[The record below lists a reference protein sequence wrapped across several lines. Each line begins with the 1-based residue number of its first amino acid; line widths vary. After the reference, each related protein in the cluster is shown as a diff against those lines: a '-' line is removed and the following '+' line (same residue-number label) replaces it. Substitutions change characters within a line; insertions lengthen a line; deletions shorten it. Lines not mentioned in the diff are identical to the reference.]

1 MSKAL
6 TTGEEPPEPGEV
18 LLYQSEDG
26 RARLEIRFDG
36 DTLWMTQA
44 QMAELFQTTV
54 PNINA
59 HLRALARDA
68 EIDPAATIK
77 PYLIVRSEGGRT
89 TSRTVLHYALP
100 AILAVGMRVRS
111 LRGTQ
116 FRQWAIA
123 RLDEYL
129 RKGFVMDDE
138 RLRNPPGAGVPDY
151 FDELLERIRDIRA
164 SERRLYLRVKDILA
178 LAADYAPRADETG
191 RVFQTVQNK
200 LHFAVTGLTAPE
212 LIARR
217 VNPDVP
223 NMGLTA
229 WKGAV
234 VRRSDVTIAKNYL
247 LEPEITELNRIVS
260 MFLDFAED
268 QASRRK
274 QIFLRDWEQ
283 RLDDFLRFN
292 ERAVLEDGGSV
303 SRADADNRALSAYE
317 AFDTRRR
324 IELEAARE
332 REALD
337 DLERVAKELPTRTSR
352 VDTRKDA

>member
-1 MSKAL
+1 MSGDL
-6 TTGEEPPEPGEV
+6 VPPAPGEF

-26 RARLEIRFDG
+26 RSRLEIRFDG
-36 DTLWMTQA
+36 ETLWLTQA
-44 QMAELFQTTV
+44 QMAELFQSTV

-59 HLRALARDA
+59 HLRAVIRAA
-68 EIDPAATIK
+68 EVDHAATIK

-111 LRGTQ
+111 ARGTQ

-151 FDELLERIRDIRA
+151 FDELLDRIRDIRA
-164 SERRLYLRVKDILA
+164 SERRVYLRIRDILA
-178 LAADYAPRADETG
+178 LAADYAHSADDTA

-212 LIARR
+212 IIARR
-217 VNPDVP
+217 VNADAP

-229 WKGAV
+229 WKGV
-234 VRRSDVTIAKNYL
+234 QVRRGDVTVAKNYL
-247 LEPEITELNRIVS
+247 LEPEITELNRIVT

-283 RLDDFLRFN
+283 KLDDFLRFN
-292 ERAVLEDGGSV
+292 ERAVLTDGGTV
-303 SRADADNRALSAYE
+303 SRVEADQRAAAAYDV
-317 AFDTRRR
+317 FDARRR
-324 IELEAARE
+324 AELEAAAE
-332 REALD
+332 RDTMAE
-337 DLERVAKELPTRTSR
+337 LERTAKALPKRAKKR
-352 VDTRKDA
+352 DASEGES